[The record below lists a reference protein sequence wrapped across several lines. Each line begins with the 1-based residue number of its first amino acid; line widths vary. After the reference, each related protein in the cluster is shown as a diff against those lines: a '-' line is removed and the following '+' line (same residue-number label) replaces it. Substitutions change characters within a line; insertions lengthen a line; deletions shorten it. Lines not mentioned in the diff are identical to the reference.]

1 MTNDQPRSARAA
13 VWCLLLCLWVTCVLA
28 ARKIYDPLGVFCGEE
43 SCYDVLGVEKTAT
56 ARQLKSAYRRLA
68 AVNHPDK
75 NKAANATVIFRK
87 IAKAYEVLDNNKSR
101 ESFDYYL
108 RNPTDYFKVSGEH
121 YYRAL
126 PKANVFVVVPGLLL
140 LLSVFLHVVK
150 HNKHDRAK
158 RFLLDRVLNGRTEQ
172 NGGTRQTM
180 QLFAQAEER
189 YKEHKLSAQ
198 ASGAAAAAAA
208 GVASPN
214 SGAGSGGALNKLD
227 KKIMKQAAK
236 NKNISVNRSTML
248 ADKDFHDIVAKVGP

>member
-13 VWCLLLCLWVTCVLA
+13 AWCLLLCLWVTCVLA

-126 PKANVFVVVPGLLL
+126 PKANVFIVVTGLLL

-150 HNKHDRAK
+150 NNKHDRAK

-248 ADKDFHDIVAKVGP
+248 ADKDFHDIVEKVGP